1 MANSD
6 RLNFA
11 LDAAYEAGRSTL
23 ALFAT
28 GLTVDRKSDASPVTD
43 ADRGAERILRERIAA
58 KYPQDGIY
66 GEEEGK
72 SGGQSR
78 RWVIDPIDGTKSF
91 ISGVPLY
98 STLLSYEVEDKA
110 ILGIA
115 FFPALDLMVYAEN
128 GLGAFANG
136 RQIGVSDKS
145 DLKDA
150 VICSGSVKNLDAR
163 GSLPGYLELGK
174 KVLAVRTWCD
184 AYGHALVAMGR
195 VEAMID
201 PVVEHYDISAVNLI
215 VREAGG
221 RFTAFDG
228 SPDPTGEAVATNAA
242 LNKEILEH
250 LRV

>member
-28 GLTVDRKSDASPVTD
+28 SMSVDRKGDDSPVTE

-58 KYPQDGIY
+58 RYPEDGIY

-72 SGGQSR
+72 SGVQDR

-91 ISGVPLY
+91 ICGVPLY
-98 STLLSYEVEDKA
+98 STLLSFEVEGKA
-110 ILGIA
+110 ILGISY
-115 FFPALDLMVYAEN
+115 FPALDLMVFAEER
-128 GLGAFANG
+128 GGAFANG
-136 RQIGVSDKS
+136 RPIRVSEKS
-145 DLKDA
+145 ELGDA
-150 VICSGSVKNLDAR
+150 VICSGSVKNLEAR
-163 GSLPGYLELGK
+163 GNLPGYLQLGEK
-174 KVLAVRTWCD
+174 ALAIRTWCD

-201 PVVEHYDISAVNLI
+201 PVVAHYDISAMNVI

-221 RFTAFDG
+221 RFTSFDDRDH
-228 SPDPTGEAVATNAA
+228 PEGEAISTNAR
-242 LNKEILEH
+242 LHDRIMEC
-250 LRV
+250 LRG